1 MHYHIVGIG
10 GAGMSAIAH
19 ILLDQGH
26 TVTGSD
32 ANRSNAWAP
41 LESRGVTIHLGHT
54 NPLPN
59 HTDAVIAT
67 SAVRA
72 PHPELDAAVV
82 RGIPCLRR
90 HDLWREWSIQR
101 RIVAVAG
108 THGKTTT
115 SAMIAL
121 ALHHSGLEPGYLL
134 GADVPDLPRSA
145 AWGSPDAPFVIE
157 ADEYDRTF
165 LALTPDIAVVTT
177 LELDHVDIY
186 PTLDDYEESFRQFVQ
201 QVPHAD
207 RVLVSGD
214 DIGVRRAIDRPNV
227 RWYGIDHELSSNPV
241 ACARIPLDWSAS
253 AIHVDGTTQQFQL
266 WHYDRRSLAMR
277 LYRPLTTHL
286 VGLHNV
292 SNSVAAYAAAI
303 MAGADPVRAAEAI
316 GAFCGAR
323 RRFEHKGTA
332 QGIQV
337 IDDYAHHP
345 TEVKAVLAAARRH
358 FPQQRIIAYVQPH
371 TYSRTQMFADAWRE
385 AFHDADKVLI
395 GAIYPARE
403 QPIPGIDA
411 EWLAQS
417 LNHADA
423 YASGD
428 VDQSIAYLVTQ
439 LKAGDI
445 VITMS
450 AGDGTRVGPGVLQV
464 LEQ

>member
-1 MHYHIVGIG
+1 M
-10 GAGMSAIAH
+10 
-19 ILLDQGH
+19 
-26 TVTGSD
+26 
-32 ANRSNAWAP
+32 
-41 LESRGVTIHLGHT
+41 IHLGHT
-54 NPLPN
+54 HPLPDT
-59 HTDAVIAT
+59 TDAVIAT

-72 PHPELDAAVV
+72 PHPELDAAVA
-82 RGIPCLRR
+82 RGIPCMRR
-90 HDLWREWSIQR
+90 HDLWREWSTQR

-121 ALHHSGLEPGYLL
+121 ALHHAGLEPGYLL

-145 AWGSPDAPFVIE
+145 VWGNPDAPFVIE

-186 PTLDDYEESFRQFVQ
+186 PTLADYEDAFRQFVQ
-201 QVPHAD
+201 QVPHAE

-214 DIGVRRAIDRPNV
+214 DSGVRRVIDRPNV
-227 RWYGIDHELSSNPV
+227 RWYGIDDALSSNPV

-253 AIHVDGTTQQFQL
+253 AIHVDGMAQQFQV

-277 LYRPLTTHL
+277 LYRQLTTHL

-316 GAFCGAR
+316 AMFRGAR

-332 QGIQV
+332 RGVQV

-371 TYSRTQMFADAWRE
+371 TYSRTHMFVDAWRE
-385 AFHDADKVLI
+385 AFHDADKVII

-403 QPIPGIDA
+403 QPMPGVDA

-417 LNHADA
+417 INHADV
-423 YASGD
+423 YASGS
-428 VDQSIAYLVTQ
+428 VDQSIAYLATA
-439 LKAGDI
+439 LNAGD
-445 VITMS
+445 VLITMS
-450 AGDGTRVGPGVLQV
+450 AGDGTRVGSGVLQA
-464 LEQ
+464 LE